1 MLIHSNEAELREG
14 RFARFARTQQPAT
27 ITIERKLS
35 SGEHLRM
42 LMTEMIT
49 WCGEYTQATWS
60 FRVNMNSV
68 HDIRTD
74 FSFEDETEA
83 VAFALLWS

>member
-1 MLIHSNEAELREG
+1 
-14 RFARFARTQQPAT
+14 
-27 ITIERKLS
+27 
-35 SGEHLRM
+35 M